1 MRHKGYETRTLIGLT
16 GPVTIRRARY
26 ASSRVKGA
34 IYPLDTLL
42 SLPDGDVTPS
52 LARRALHLTTQM
64 SLAPAQEELRVQHDV
79 RLTDSTLDA
88 LVQQAG
94 GVAEADRQQIIARL
108 SALPPGIAREAQLA
122 MEEAGP
128 PPEVLYVS
136 TDGVMY
142 PTRYREK
149 CPDHKDQNRIVYQE
163 MKAACVFWQ
172 DRDESW
178 HKRVL
183 GGRDDPQQ
191 FGLSVWARAMRCGMA
206 QAGAV
211 VFISDGGAWCDTV
224 AETYFPEAVR
234 ILDFYHLSEYVWNA
248 AHGLY
253 ANAADATAWAKNC
266 LHILKESSGHC
277 LLKHL
282 ERSRAARVGAA
293 SARTD
298 VSAGTNASAER
309 SAAGPAVLG
318 PLDTLMNYLRPRL
331 HMTDYSDYR
340 AKGYVIGSGMMESTC
355 KHLVGNRLK
364 GSGRQWHESGAINMT
379 ALNALRI
386 NREWDR
392 FWTTKP
398 LKRAG

>member
-1 MRHKGYETRTLIGLT
+1 M
-16 GPVTIRRARY
+16 TIRRARY
-26 ASSRVKGA
+26 ASSWKRGA
-34 IYPLDTLL
+34 IFPLDTLL

-64 SLAPAQEELRVQHDV
+64 SLAPAQEELRIQHDV

-94 GVAEADRQQIIARL
+94 GVAEADRQQIVARL
-108 SALPPGIAREAQLA
+108 SASPPGIAREDQMA

-128 PPEVLYVS
+128 PPDVLYVS

-142 PTRYREK
+142 PTRYREEH
-149 CPDHKDQNRIVYQE
+149 PDHPNQNRIVYQE

-172 DRDESW
+172 DRGARW

-183 GGRDDPQQ
+183 GGRDDPQR
-191 FGLSVWARAMRCGMA
+191 FGLSVWARAMHCGMA
-206 QAGAV
+206 QAGTV

-253 ANAADATAWAKNC
+253 AHAADATAWAKNC
-266 LHILKESSGHC
+266 LQILKESSGHC

-282 ERSRAARVGAA
+282 ERSRAARA
-293 SARTD
+293 SAR
-298 VSAGTNASAER
+298 
-309 SAAGPAVLG
+309 PATLE

-331 HMTDYSDYR
+331 HKTDYSDYR
-340 AKGYVIGSGMMESTC
+340 AKGYAISSGMMESTC

-364 GSGRQWHESGAINMT
+364 GSGRQWHESGAIHMT

-398 LKRAG
+398 LHRAA

>member
-1 MRHKGYETRTLIGLT
+1 MGLS

-26 ASSRVKGA
+26 ESPRAKGS
-34 IYPLDTLL
+34 IYPLDAFLC
-42 SLPDGDVTPS
+42 LPDGDVTAS
-52 LARRALHLTTQM
+52 LARRALHLATQM
-64 SLAPAQEELRVQHDV
+64 SLAPVQEELRVQHDV
-79 RLTDSTLDA
+79 RLTDSTLDT
-88 LVQQAG
+88 LVQKVG
-94 GVAEADRQQIIARL
+94 GVAEADRQKVITQL
-108 SALPPGIAREAQLA
+108 SAMSAGVTREDAMRVEALEATPG
-122 MEEAGP
+122 
-128 PPEVLYVS
+128 VLYVS

-149 CPDHKDQNRIVYQE
+149 HPDHKDQNRIVYQE
-163 MKAACVFWQ
+163 MKAACVFWRGRADQ
-172 DRDESW
+172 W

-183 GGRDDPQQ
+183 GGRDDPQR

-206 QAGAV
+206 QADTV

-234 ILDFYHLSEYVWNA
+234 ILDFYHLSEYVWSA
-248 AHGLY
+248 AHALY
-253 ANAADATAWAKNC
+253 ADSADAMAWAKNC

-282 ERSRAARVGAA
+282 ERSRAVRQ
-293 SARTD
+293 
-298 VSAGTNASAER
+298 SAGSAGLE
-309 SAAGPAVLG
+309 S
-318 PLDTLMNYLRPRL
+318 LDALMNYLRPRL

-340 AKGYVIGSGMMESTC
+340 AAGYIIGSGMMESTC

-364 GSGRQWHESGAINMT
+364 GSGRQWHESGAVAMT

-392 FWTTKP
+392 FWTQKP
-398 LKRAG
+398 MQRAA

>member
-1 MRHKGYETRTLIGLT
+1 MRHKGYETRTLIGLS
-16 GPVTIRRARY
+16 GVVTIRRTRY
-26 ASSRVKGA
+26 KSSRVKGA
-34 IYPLDTLL
+34 IFPLDARL

-88 LVQQAG
+88 LVQQVG
-94 GVAEADRQQIIARL
+94 GVAEADRQKIITQL
-108 SALPPGIAREAQLA
+108 STLPPGIAREDS
-122 MEEAGP
+122 MRVEEAGP

-149 CPDHKDQNRIVYQE
+149 HPDHKDQNRIVYQE

-172 DRDESW
+172 DRSGGW

-183 GGRDDPQQ
+183 GGRDDSQR
-191 FGLSVWARAMRCGMA
+191 FGLSVWALAMRCGMA
-206 QAGAV
+206 QAGVV
-211 VFISDGGAWCDTV
+211 VFISDGGTWCDTV

-248 AHGLY
+248 AHGLHADA
-253 ANAADATAWAKNC
+253 ANATAWAKHC
-266 LHILKESSGHC
+266 LHILKESSGHR

-282 ERSRAARVGAA
+282 ERSRAARA
-293 SARTD
+293 SA
-298 VSAGTNASAER
+298 
-309 SAAGPAVLG
+309 GPTALES
-318 PLDTLMNYLRPRL
+318 LDTLMNYLRPRM
-331 HMTDYSDYR
+331 HMTDYADYR
-340 AKGYVIGSGMMESTC
+340 AAGYAIGSGMMESTC

-364 GSGRQWHESGAINMT
+364 GSGRQWHESGAVAMT

-386 NREWDR
+386 NRQWDR
-392 FWTTKP
+392 FWTTRP
-398 LKRAG
+398 LQRAA